1 MPSYLSFARFYD
13 GLMQDACY
21 EKRCDYILKLAESFG
36 HDMGITLDLACGTGT
51 LTRLLKKRGVDV
63 FGIDY
68 SMEMLSEAMQSAS
81 EEGLDILFLRQKM
94 KSIDLYGTINTC
106 VCTLD
111 SINHLTKIED
121 VAKTFDRVGLFM
133 DDDGLFIFDVNTVYK
148 HKNVLADNTFVYEN
162 DSVFCVWQNTP
173 EDDNKV
179 TIDLDFFEEENG
191 VYYRSS
197 ESFSERAYTDDEIR
211 KMLTDAGFKV
221 EAKKIHHLSRS
232 ATAALGRLLCATSIM
247 GDMLKQKDASVN
259 LRVMGDGELGPVIA
273 VGDSNGNVKGY
284 VGNADCPTEYY
295 ENGKINVAK
304 AVGRTG
310 MLNVMRDY
318 GSGDPYIGQVELV
331 SGEIAEDIANYYA
344 TSEQIPTV
352 CALGVLIDKEDGE
365 VLLAGGLLIQLLP
378 GADDTVIDK
387 LEKNIAELEPVTTM
401 LAKGMSILDICKTAL
416 KGFEVEV
423 LDENPVKYV
432 CGCSKEKLENYFCT
446 LSDDDI
452 RSMVNEQGVAVATCH
467 FCNKKYVFT
476 KDDLEKLIAEKNS
489 KE

>member
-1 MPSYLSFARFYD
+1 MDKIIRCITSD
-13 GLMQDACY
+13 GAIMAACVDAS
-21 EKRCDYILKLAESFG
+21 DI
-36 HDMGITLDLACGTGT
+36 
-51 LTRLLKKRGVDV
+51 V
-63 FGIDY
+63 F
-68 SMEMLSEAMQSAS
+68 
-81 EEGLDILFLRQKM
+81 
-94 KSIDLYGTINTC
+94 T
-106 VCTLD
+106 
-111 SINHLTKIED
+111 
-121 VAKTFDRVGLFM
+121 
-133 DDDGLFIFDVNTVYK
+133 
-148 HKNVLADNTFVYEN
+148 
-162 DSVFCVWQNTP
+162 
-173 EDDNKV
+173 
-179 TIDLDFFEEENG
+179 
-191 VYYRSS
+191 
-197 ESFSERAYTDDEIR
+197 
-211 KMLTDAGFKV
+211 
-221 EAKKIHHLSRS
+221 AKKIHHLSRS

-259 LRVMGDGELGPVIA
+259 LRVMGDGELGSVIA
-273 VGDSNGNVKGY
+273 VGDSSGNVKGY
-284 VGNADCPTEYY
+284 VGNAYCPTEYY